1 MEAQVILLPK
11 PGKDQLACSSYTP
24 IALLNQDLKIL
35 TKILA
40 TRLSKVIYTLV
51 AIDQIGFIPQSTD
64 TNLRRLFIHLQTDHA
79 NPGARVVSLDMAKAF
94 DSMDW
99 NYMSAVLRHMGFGD
113 VFRTWISLL
122 YSKPMAAIKLGTSVS
137 PQFAVCRGT
146 HQGCPLSP
154 SLFTLAIETLAI
166 ALRKSPYVKAL
177 EVGSIHE
184 CTTLYADDMLLFL
197 QNPGPS
203 LEAAFEILG
212 EFSRFSGLCMNWEKL
227 SALAIDTGAQ
237 ALVTRMV
244 PIAWV
249 SV

>member
-1 MEAQVILLPK
+1 M
-11 PGKDQLACSSYTP
+11 
-24 IALLNQDLKIL
+24 
-35 TKILA
+35 
-40 TRLSKVIYTLV
+40 
-51 AIDQIGFIPQSTD
+51 
-64 TNLRRLFIHLQTDHA
+64 
-79 NPGARVVSLDMAKAF
+79 
-94 DSMDW
+94 
-99 NYMSAVLRHMGFGD
+99 
-113 VFRTWISLL
+113 
-122 YSKPMAAIKLGTSVS
+122 
-137 PQFAVCRGT
+137 
-146 HQGCPLSP
+146 
-154 SLFTLAIETLAI
+154 
-166 ALRKSPYVKAL
+166 KAL

>member
-154 SLFTLAIETLAI
+154 SLF
-166 ALRKSPYVKAL
+166 
-177 EVGSIHE
+177 
-184 CTTLYADDMLLFL
+184 
-197 QNPGPS
+197 
-203 LEAAFEILG
+203 
-212 EFSRFSGLCMNWEKL
+212 
-227 SALAIDTGAQ
+227 ALAIDTCHSAQ
-237 ALVTRMV
+237 EITLCEGIRGGKHSRMYHLVCRRHASLPTEPRT
-244 PIAWV
+244 IFRG
-249 SV
+249 SL